1 MIGGLT
7 RFILVVL
14 IAAGVAGCNQ
24 YKSDIDAVKVAESI
38 VPGKSNEVVA
48 IGIAGARGVIDWS
61 AGRSEKYDDPAM
73 VVVSAVIKRVGATGI
88 KHRVELQFLNNRQ
101 TQMVAFDQV
110 LVDGKPRDLISGA
123 MSLFMM
129 QLE

>member
-14 IAAGVAGCNQ
+14 LAANIAGCNQ
-24 YKSDIDAVKVAESI
+24 YKSDIDTVKAADSI
-38 VPGKSNEVVA
+38 VPGKSNEVIA
-48 IGIAGARGVIDWS
+48 IEIAGARGVIDWT

-73 VVVSAVIKRVGATGI
+73 VVVSAVIKRIGATGV
-88 KHRVELQFLNNRQ
+88 KHKVELQFLNNRQ
-101 TQMVAFDQV
+101 TKKVAFDQV
-110 LVDGKPRDLISGA
+110 LVDDKPKDLISGA

>member
-7 RFILVVL
+7 RLILVVL
-14 IAAGVAGCNQ
+14 LAAGISGCNQ
-24 YKSDIDAVKVAESI
+24 YKNDIDAVKVADSVI
-38 VPGKSNEVVA
+38 PGKSNEIIA
-48 IGIAGARGVIDWS
+48 IEIAGARGVIDWT

-73 VVVSAVIKRVGATGI
+73 VVVSAVIKRIGATGV
-88 KHRVELQFLNNRQ
+88 KHKVELQFLNNRQ
-101 TQMVAFDQV
+101 TKKVAFDQV
-110 LVDGKPRDLISGA
+110 LVDDQPRDLISGA

>member
-7 RFILVVL
+7 RLILVVL
-14 IAAGVAGCNQ
+14 LAAIITGCNQ
-24 YKSDIDAVKVAESI
+24 YKNDIDAVKVADSI
-38 VPGKSNEVVA
+38 FPGKSNEVIA
-48 IGIAGARGVIDWS
+48 IEIAGARGVIDWT
-61 AGRSEKYDDPAM
+61 AGKSEKYDDPAM
-73 VVVSAVIKRVGATGI
+73 VVVSAVIKRIGATGV

-101 TQMVAFDQV
+101 TKNVAFDQV
-110 LVDGKPRDLISGA
+110 LVDGQPKDMISGA

>member
-7 RFILVVL
+7 RLILVVL
-14 IAAGVAGCNQ
+14 LAAIITGCNQ
-24 YKSDIDAVKVAESI
+24 YKNDIDAVKVADSI
-38 VPGKSNEVVA
+38 FPGKSNEVIA
-48 IGIAGARGVIDWS
+48 IEIAGARGVIDWT
-61 AGRSEKYDDPAM
+61 AGKSEKYDDPAM
-73 VVVSAVIKRVGATGI
+73 VVVSAVIKRIGATGV

-101 TQMVAFDQV
+101 TKKVAFDQV
-110 LVDGKPRDLISGA
+110 LVDGQPKDMISGA

>member
-14 IAAGVAGCNQ
+14 LAATIAGCNQ
-24 YKSDIDAVKVAESI
+24 YKSDIDTVKAADSI
-38 VPGKSNEVVA
+38 VPGKSNEVIA
-48 IGIAGARGVIDWS
+48 IEIAGARGVIDWT

-73 VVVSAVIKRVGATGI
+73 VVVSAVIKRIGATGV
-88 KHRVELQFLNNRQ
+88 KHKVELQFLNNRQ
-101 TQMVAFDQV
+101 TKKVAFDQV
-110 LVDGKPRDLISGA
+110 LVDDKPKDLISGA